1 MGDDRRPARALP
13 PVSPDVTSSVIAI
26 DGPAGTG
33 KSTTAREVAS
43 RLGWRYIDSGAFY
56 RVAALLA
63 LRHGLDLAVPSDRGR
78 LRDALEATD
87 IGQEVVG
94 GIPHVRLE
102 GEDVT
107 VEIRTPAVTAIVSRV
122 ADDPELREIV
132 NSGLRLQVGD
142 SPAVIDGR
150 DIGTVVFPDAFLK
163 VFLVASLEERA
174 RRRVAEAEPGRTG
187 DPAALASYAQSLAER
202 DRRDRERPVAPLRP
216 AEDALHLDTSDLDF
230 DSQVARVVRAARERL
245 ACL

>member
-1 MGDDRRPARALP
+1 MT
-13 PVSPDVTSSVIAI
+13 SPVIAI

-33 KSTTAREVAS
+33 KSTTARQVAR

-63 LRHGLDLAVPSDRGR
+63 LRHGLDLAAPADRGR
-78 LRDALEATD
+78 LRDVLEEAD
-87 IGQEVVG
+87 IRQEVLG
-94 GIPHVRLE
+94 GISHVRVE

-122 ADDPELREIV
+122 ADDTELREIV
-132 NSGLRLQVGD
+132 NSGLRRQVGD
-142 SPAVIDGR
+142 RPAVIDGR

-174 RRRVAEAEPGRTG
+174 RRRMAEAEPTR
-187 DPAALASYAQSLAER
+187 DEDAAVLASYAQSLAER
-202 DRRDRERPVAPLRP
+202 DRQDRERQVGALKP
-216 AEDALHLDTSDLDF
+216 AEDSLHLDTSDLDIPT
-230 DSQVARVVRAARERL
+230 QVARVVRLARERW
-245 ACL
+245 AHSA

>member
-1 MGDDRRPARALP
+1 MSS
-13 PVSPDVTSSVIAI
+13 PVLAI

-56 RVAALLA
+56 RIAALLS
-63 LRHGLDLAVPSDRGR
+63 LREGLDLAAPSDRGQ
-78 LRDALEATD
+78 LRDALEKVD
-87 IGQEVVG
+87 IRQDVVG
-94 GIPHVRLE
+94 GASHVRLE

-122 ADDPELREIV
+122 ADDPVLREIV

-142 SPAVIDGR
+142 TPAVIDGR

-163 VFLVASLEERA
+163 VFLDASLEERA
-174 RRRVAEAEPGRTG
+174 RRRLAEAEPARAES
-187 DPAALASYAQSLAER
+187 AAVLASYAQSLAER
-202 DRRDRERPVAPLRP
+202 DRQDREREVGALR
-216 AEDALHLDTSDLDF
+216 AAADACHIDTTDLDIPT
-230 DSQVARVVRAARERL
+230 QVARVVRLARERWTSDS
-245 ACL
+245 

>member
-1 MGDDRRPARALP
+1 M
-13 PVSPDVTSSVIAI
+13 SSTVIAI

-43 RLGWRYIDSGAFY
+43 RLGWRYLDSGAFY

-63 LRHGLDLAVPSDRGR
+63 LRHDLDLAAPPDRAR
-78 LRDALEATD
+78 LREALEAAD
-87 IGQEVVG
+87 IRQEVLG
-94 GIPHVRLE
+94 GTSHVRLD

-132 NSGLRLQVGD
+132 NAGLRGQVGD
-142 SPAVIDGR
+142 RPAVIDGR

-163 VFLVASLEERA
+163 VFLLATLEERA
-174 RRRVAEAEPGRTG
+174 RRRVAEAEPGRED
-187 DPAALASYAQSLAER
+187 DPAVLASYSQSLAHR
-202 DRRDRERPVAPLRP
+202 DRLDRERDVAPLRP
-216 AEDALHLDTSDLDF
+216 AEGALHLDTSDLDF
-230 DSQVARVVRAARERL
+230 DTQVARVVRAARERL
-245 ACL
+245 DGRP